1 MKQNW
6 KPTLD
11 PTITVKYLAV
21 AQAIAC
27 AIKEGELRAGDRLP
41 TYRDLAWDLGL
52 NVSTI
57 TQAYREATRRHLI
70 GGEVGRGTF
79 VLASSR
85 EAELFALK
93 ENATRELIDLST
105 NIPARHPDDDR
116 AAELLATYLKQEA
129 GSDEIFSYHAPN
141 LLTRA
146 QMAGSKWLA
155 WRGVELPP
163 AAVVPTA
170 GAQQALLACLLVLCE
185 PGATVLVEEF
195 TFPGMKAVARQL
207 RLRLQGIACDEE
219 GVLPSALDTASR
231 SSGARLVVLTPNL
244 QNPTGA
250 VMSATR
256 RTEIAA
262 VVKARKLLVIE
273 DDVYG
278 PLSGQ
283 APLMQEIPEQ
293 CLVISSLSK
302 TVGPGLRFGF
312 IAGPERWIAPIRAE
326 VHATHWTM
334 SPVMLGLACHW
345 IEEGRAFARCDWQ
358 RAEVSARWNL
368 ARSRLKEVR
377 RQTPRNALF
386 SAPHLWLETGIPAED
401 AMVVL
406 RSGGVEA
413 VPGSFFST
421 GRQEENR
428 IRICLTAPQS
438 RAVLS
443 LALDKVLECNILK

>member
-1 MKQNW
+1 MKQDW
-6 KPTLD
+6 RPTLD
-11 PTITVKYLAV
+11 PTIPVKYLAV
-21 AQAIAC
+21 AQAIAS

-93 ENATRELIDLST
+93 ENPTRELIDLST
-105 NIPARHPDDDR
+105 NIPARHPDDDQ
-116 AAELLATYLKQEA
+116 AAELFADYLKKES
-129 GSDEIFSYHAPN
+129 GSTELFSYHAPD

-207 RLRLQGIACDEE
+207 RLRLQGIPCDEA
-219 GVLPSALDTASR
+219 GVLPSALDAASR
-231 SSGARLVVLTPNL
+231 SSGARVVVLTPNL
-244 QNPTGA
+244 QNPTGT

-256 RTEIAA
+256 RAEIAA
-262 VVKARKLLVIE
+262 VVKTRNLLVIE

-283 APLMQEIPEQ
+283 RPLALEMPEH
-293 CLVISSLSK
+293 CLMISGLSK

-312 IAGPERWIAPIRAE
+312 VSGAERWIAPIRAE

-334 SPVMLGLACHW
+334 SPVMLGMACHW
-345 IEEGRAFARCDWQ
+345 IEEGRAFARSDWQ
-358 RAEVSARWNL
+358 QVEVAARWNL
-368 ARSRLKEVR
+368 ARSRLKGAG
-377 RQTPRNALF
+377 RQAPGSVL
-386 SAPHLWLETGIPAED
+386 SPAPHLWLETCIPADD
-401 AMVVL
+401 AVMVV
-406 RSGGVEA
+406 RARGVEA
-413 VPGSFFST
+413 VPDSFFSS
-421 GRQEENR
+421 GRHQENR
-428 IRICLTAPQS
+428 LRICLTAPQS

-443 LALDKVLECNILK
+443 LALDKLIECNILA